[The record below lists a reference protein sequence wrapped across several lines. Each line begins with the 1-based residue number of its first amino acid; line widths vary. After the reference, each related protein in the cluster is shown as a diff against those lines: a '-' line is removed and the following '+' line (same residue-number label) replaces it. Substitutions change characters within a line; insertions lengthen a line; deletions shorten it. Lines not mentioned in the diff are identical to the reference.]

1 MTSSIGNVASGGLRC
16 ARTEVVRRLP
26 CALEWLDNG
35 GREPAS
41 AMTMLLIPKK
51 PEESTAFLRFQVM
64 KASDPRD
71 VYERALAYLQADYF
85 QTSERFRD
93 KLVAV
98 RCRTRRP
105 QSRSYPQQGC
115 PRRNL
120 CRSFRHLGEMEPG
133 AQPRESRHQ

>member
-1 MTSSIGNVASGGLRC
+1 
-16 ARTEVVRRLP
+16 
-26 CALEWLDNG
+26 
-35 GREPAS
+35 
-41 AMTMLLIPKK
+41 MTMLLIPKK
-51 PEESTAFLRFQVM
+51 PEESTAFFRFQVM
-64 KASDPRD
+64 KTSDPRD
-71 VYERALAYLQADYF
+71 VYARALVYLQADYF

-115 PRRNL
+115 L
-120 CRSFRHLGEMEPG
+120 AATSAALFQYLGEMEPG

>member
-1 MTSSIGNVASGGLRC
+1 
-16 ARTEVVRRLP
+16 
-26 CALEWLDNG
+26 
-35 GREPAS
+35 
-41 AMTMLLIPKK
+41 MTMLLIPKK